1 MIEVRGLTKRYGA
14 KIAVDDLT
22 FGIEPGKVTG
32 FLGPNGAGKTTT
44 MRCILGLDY
53 ADKGT
58 VTVDG
63 KVYPDLAYPMREVG
77 ALLDA
82 KAVHGG
88 RSAYNHLLCLAQT
101 NNLPRRRVGEVLEL
115 VGLSEVARKRS
126 KGFSLGMS
134 QRLGIAATML
144 GDPKVLMFDEPVNG
158 LDPEGILWIRNLMK
172 ALASEGRTVFVS
184 SHLMSEM
191 EYTADHLIVIGRG
204 KLIADCSM
212 SEFISRSSGASVRVR
227 TPMAEE
233 LIKAVTAKGAVAA
246 TADDDAVEVRGLT
259 AAEVGDI
266 AFEQAIRLH
275 ELATVRASL
284 EEAFME
290 LTASSVEYRAETA
303 GRDHHHRKRCLSDGH
318 RNHTRACGSSA
329 LPPAAGQAGL
339 RGAIA
344 SEFTKIRSVR
354 STYWTLGALFIVSVG
369 LGIAI
374 SAGTAPTSPTTRA
387 TRPGYDA
394 TQNSLGVFFEL
405 GQLIIA
411 VIGAMVITSE
421 YSTGMIRTSLTAQ
434 PRRGV
439 VYAAKAIAF
448 TAVTLV
454 ISLVTSFVAFFA
466 GQAMLSGKGVAASLF
481 HTVTIPANANVNCQ
495 PDPNGGPSCTATFS
509 GIDVIHPS
517 TVLTAIIGTALFVTL
532 VALIAYGVGSIVRHT
547 AGAIAIVVALLFIV
561 PIIEHLLPHDWRNDI
576 MRFLPDAAKQVVAV
590 TVGGPVAHLWSAWP
604 QLGVTALW
612 AAALVGIGAYLFRK
626 RDA

>member
-14 KIAVDDLT
+14 KTAVDGLT

-44 MRCILGLDY
+44 MRCILRLDY
-53 ADKGT
+53 ADEGT

-63 KVYPDLAYPMREVG
+63 QDYHDLAYPMREVG

-101 NNLPRRRVGEVLEL
+101 NNLPRRRVDEVLEL
-115 VGLSEVARKRS
+115 VGLTEVARKRS

-158 LDPEGILWIRNLMK
+158 LDPEGIFWIRNLMK
-172 ALASEGRTVFVS
+172 ALAAEGRTVFVS

-227 TPMAEE
+227 TPMADE
-233 LIKAVTAKGAVAA
+233 LIKAVTAKGATTA
-246 TADDDAVEVRGLT
+246 TDDDDAIEVRGMT
-259 AAEVGDI
+259 AAAIGDI

-275 ELATVRASL
+275 ELTTVRASL

-290 LTASSVEYRAETA
+290 LTASSVEYRAEVP
-303 GRDHHHRKRCLSDGH
+303 GRRRRPSEAVSERWPPRSRRTC
-318 RNHTRACGSSA
+318 ACPRSRPPTGRRGCGARSRRSSPSSA
-329 LPPAAGQAGL
+329 RSAPPTGPWA
-339 RGAIA
+339 RCSSSRSA
-344 SEFTKIRSVR
+344 SPPRSPR
-354 STYWTLGALFIVSVG
+354 APR
-369 LGIAI
+369 
-374 SAGTAPTSPTTRA
+374 PTSA
-387 TRPGYDA
+387 TNRGNKAGFDA
-394 TQNSLGVFFEL
+394 TQTSLGAFFEI

-411 VIGAMVITSE
+411 VLGAMVITSE

-439 VYAAKAIAF
+439 VYAAKAIVF

-454 ISLVTSFVAFFA
+454 DLARHVVRRVLRRPGDVLAH
-466 GQAMLSGKGVAASLF
+466 GVAASLF
-481 HTVTIPANANVNCQ
+481 HTVKIPANANVNCRKRGRAR
-495 PDPNGGPSCTATFS
+495 PAAAAPGAARCKVTFT
-509 GIDVIHPS
+509 GTDVIHPS
-517 TVLTAIIGTALFVTL
+517 TVLAAIIGTALFVTI
-532 VALIAYGVGSIVRHT
+532 VALIAYGVGAIVRHT
-547 AGAIAIVVALLFIV
+547 AGAIAIVIALMFIIPV
-561 PIIEHLLPHDWRNDI
+561 LENTLPSNWHNDI
-576 MRFLPDAAKQVVAV
+576 QRFLPGRRQPGRLGHRRRHP
-590 TVGGPVAHLWSAWP
+590 TSTCGRPGRSSA
-604 QLGVTALW
+604 
-612 AAALVGIGAYLFRK
+612 
-626 RDA
+626 